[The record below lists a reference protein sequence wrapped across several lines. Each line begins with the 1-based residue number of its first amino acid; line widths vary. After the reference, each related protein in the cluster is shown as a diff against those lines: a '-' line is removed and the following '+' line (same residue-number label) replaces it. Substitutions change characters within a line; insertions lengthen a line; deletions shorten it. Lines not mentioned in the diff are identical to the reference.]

1 MNKNS
6 KRIYWM
12 LSLFGIGFISG
23 VMNVFFKSLSSL
35 WNENSVLDTMSWILR
50 ILYILLGLASAY
62 YYDQSNRLYLRQELE
77 EEEEESQKSY
87 LKTFRYQGIATF
99 SLGIAFAI
107 VLPLFMMTTFLF
119 KNRSGHM
126 ELMLLGIDF
135 FLVCTSFLLSYLCMK
150 NLKLTRGFAISIFST
165 PKEGL
170 SLIYKYDEGERT
182 IYFEEFY
189 KALYRLN
196 VQIFPLLY
204 LLIFYCSIEHF
215 QFLALFIVLGLQ
227 GYLNIVQYIAV
238 RKFYK

>member
-87 LKTFRYQGIATF
+87 LKTF
-99 SLGIAFAI
+99 
-107 VLPLFMMTTFLF
+107 
-119 KNRSGHM
+119 
-126 ELMLLGIDF
+126 
-135 FLVCTSFLLSYLCMK
+135 
-150 NLKLTRGFAISIFST
+150 
-165 PKEGL
+165 
-170 SLIYKYDEGERT
+170 
-182 IYFEEFY
+182 
-189 KALYRLN
+189 
-196 VQIFPLLY
+196 QIGRA
-204 LLIFYCSIEHF
+204 H
-215 QFLALFIVLGLQ
+215 V
-227 GYLNIVQYIAV
+227 
-238 RKFYK
+238 